1 MVIKTIFKSCKS
13 ALKTQ
18 LNPSSFY
25 RAKALEYKQRHKR
38 YANTPYALEPNC
50 KESPGGIRDIQLIN
64 WIARAAGITPLWHR
78 LVNAGFMTQNEA
90 LQMKTAESNYQRL
103 RIELHLLSK
112 KNDDRLLFDAQ
123 IALARELGI
132 QAEMSKRPSELLMQ
146 MYYQD
151 ARTVYVISGFMIQI
165 FEGYFFENQQ
175 QDEGLLE
182 ETSKPSIGNLMLFMK
197 TPFQRKPQLL
207 LKTFY
212 VRQNPRFK
220 PFQSGLSA

>member
-1 MVIKTIFKSCKS
+1 
-13 ALKTQ
+13 
-18 LNPSSFY
+18 
-25 RAKALEYKQRHKR
+25 
-38 YANTPYALEPNC
+38 
-50 KESPGGIRDIQLIN
+50 
-64 WIARAAGITPLWHR
+64 
-78 LVNAGFMTQNEA
+78 MTENEA

-182 ETSKPSIGNLMLFMK
+182 EDFKTIDGELDVIYEDTFSAQATTIVKDFLVVQTKPSNSKLISVQDSAPNL
-197 TPFQRKPQLL
+197 
-207 LKTFY
+207 
-212 VRQNPRFK
+212 
-220 PFQSGLSA
+220 GLG